1 MVSDPTNELKDILSQ
16 YDLGELLDY
25 EKDVRGTVNTSY
37 TIEMATPGGRK
48 RYFLRRYKGWIKE
61 EELIF
66 EHSVITHLK
75 QNGFDL
81 VAGVLKTRDGRTY
94 IRREHDG
101 EAAFYAIFEFLR
113 GEDKYTWI
121 DPVCEASEIVSAA
134 ETLAKFHMAMAGW
147 KARGKRQEPRI
158 IELLQTIPGR
168 ISAGL
173 EQKKDTV
180 FDETL
185 AQNQGLVC
193 QHIEDTIAALKH
205 RRFAQLPEVVAHC
218 DFHPGNLKFSQ
229 GEVVGLFD
237 FDWSK
242 IETRTFDVG
251 LALVYFFSSW
261 KGESDGQLR
270 MEDAC
275 LFLNAYQAAL
285 LADPSVGPLSD
296 LERQSLPYMIQAGN
310 LYVLNWALLDFYQKE
325 VDAGEYLGY
334 LHHHVR
340 MIPWIEDP
348 ANRARIE
355 EMISTVCNRISL
367 PKNGK

>member
-37 TIEMATPGGRK
+37 TIEMGTPGGRK

-94 IRREHDG
+94 IRREHDE

-173 EQKKDTV
+173 EQKKDTL

-193 QHIEDTIAALKH
+193 QHIEDTIAALNIGASH
-205 RRFAQLPEVVAHC
+205 SFPR
-218 DFHPGNLKFSQ
+218 
-229 GEVVGLFD
+229 
-237 FDWSK
+237 W
-242 IETRTFDVG
+242 
-251 LALVYFFSSW
+251 
-261 KGESDGQLR
+261 
-270 MEDAC
+270 
-275 LFLNAYQAAL
+275 
-285 LADPSVGPLSD
+285 
-296 LERQSLPYMIQAGN
+296 
-310 LYVLNWALLDFYQKE
+310 
-325 VDAGEYLGY
+325 
-334 LHHHVR
+334 
-340 MIPWIEDP
+340 
-348 ANRARIE
+348 
-355 EMISTVCNRISL
+355 
-367 PKNGK
+367 